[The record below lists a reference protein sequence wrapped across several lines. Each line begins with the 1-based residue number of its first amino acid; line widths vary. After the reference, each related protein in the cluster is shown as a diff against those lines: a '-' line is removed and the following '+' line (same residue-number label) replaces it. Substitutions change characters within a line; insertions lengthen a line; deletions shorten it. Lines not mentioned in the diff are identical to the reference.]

1 MIGKRG
7 GTVKLRGARLRMC
20 LQQFE
25 NPEID
30 YAARGLYGERSRK
43 DRIMVDK
50 FRLPIGFDVS

>member
-1 MIGKRG
+1 
-7 GTVKLRGARLRMC
+7 MC